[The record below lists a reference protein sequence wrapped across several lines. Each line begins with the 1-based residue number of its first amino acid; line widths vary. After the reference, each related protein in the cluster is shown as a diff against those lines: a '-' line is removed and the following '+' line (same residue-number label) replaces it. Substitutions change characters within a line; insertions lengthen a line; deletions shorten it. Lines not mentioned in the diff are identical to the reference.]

1 MIRGLL
7 NVFNHNIKPWDILYL
22 NRTEYATIIFGWCP
36 NIWNGDSSRIMT
48 IEYETY

>member
-1 MIRGLL
+1 MM
-7 NVFNHNIKPWDILYL
+7 VFYIKLKIENILYL

>member
-1 MIRGLL
+1 ML
-7 NVFNHNIKPWDILYL
+7 VFYIKLKIENILYL